1 MASLENKRFTIA
13 EASQLT
19 GVSAHLLRQWE
30 SRFPQLKPKRNRAAR
45 RFYTERDIEIA
56 RRIKYLLWHEKLTTE
71 GARLRLS
78 EELHGAGKPKT
89 NTDAVQ
95 LIARIEHEILA
106 MLDKLESR
114 KKS

>member
-1 MASLENKRFTIA
+1 MKTLENKRYTIA
-13 EASQLT
+13 EASQLA

-30 SRFPQLKPKRNRAAR
+30 ARFPQLKPKRNRAAR
-45 RFYTERDIEIA
+45 RFYTEGDIEIA

-95 LIARIEHEILA
+95 LIAKIEREILD
-106 MLDKLESR
+106 MLDTLESR
-114 KKS
+114 KKV